1 MSRLNRK
8 LFRDLRFNISQFI
21 VIFVMVMVGVMAFAG
36 VHSYMDGM
44 QVSGQN
50 YYQSNNL
57 ADLWLSG
64 QNFTDQDLEDIK
76 ATDNVKKAERKLTMY
91 TTLKGHGKVT
101 LETNFI
107 ESNEVNQFHVVK
119 GAGFDPDKNGVWFDS
134 ALAENLKIR
143 VGDKIQYSYQNE
155 TFEKEVLGL
164 IAVPDHVY
172 SIKDETAI
180 FPNHRD
186 FGFIYL
192 SAGQIPGEFPI
203 FNSIMADVK
212 DRSLIDDTKNE
223 LKEKIASAAAVTGRD
238 SQISYATY
246 QDEIDEGR
254 TYSVVFS
261 FLFLFIAALSVVT
274 TMNRFVRRQRTQIG
288 TLKALGFRRS
298 RIVLHYVSYGFWISL
313 TAAALGLL
321 TGKLTIGNLFLNTE
335 MSIFTVPEYS
345 TVLKPMVYTMAACV
359 VIAITFITW
368 LSTRTILKVPAAES
382 LRVERPKVKNTGFSI
397 TTKKPFSRASL
408 PVKWNL
414 RDIGRNKGRSI
425 MAIAGIM
432 GCTMLVV
439 CAMGMMDTINN
450 YIDLE
455 FGGLNHFKYKLVL
468 ESGRTDEEFRALTA
482 EYGDASSETLAVS
495 IDYPDGNRQDDNV
508 VTITDGGG
516 KLRFIDHDRNYM
528 DLKDSG
534 VYITEKLAEK
544 LGVGKG
550 DSISWKISGSEKKY
564 ETEIAG
570 LNRDPQSQQMTM
582 TRRCFE
588 DLGETYRA
596 DTLFTDEDLK
606 NTETP
611 AGVSKIQSIRS
622 MEKSMKSM
630 INTMISMV
638 FLLIGV
644 SALLGSVIIYNLGIL
659 SFNEKHYQFATLKV
673 LGYRNRLIQKIFVQ
687 QNIWLSILSILLGL
701 PAGYAMTAYI
711 FHAALGD
718 SYDFPASIEIR
729 SYVIAAGSTFLVSWL
744 VNRLL
749 ARKIRRIDMVSSM
762 KANE

>member
-21 VIFVMVMVGVMAFAG
+21 VIFVMVMVGVMAFAA

-44 QVSGQN
+44 QVSGQK
-50 YYQSNNL
+50 YYNATNL

-64 QNFTDQDLEDIK
+64 QNFTDQDLEDVK
-76 ATDNVKKAERKLTMY
+76 ATDNVKNAERKLTLN

-107 ESNEVNQFHVVK
+107 ESNEINRFHVVK
-119 GAGFDPDKNGVWFDS
+119 GAGFDPEKDGVWFDS

-143 VGDKIQYSYQNE
+143 VGSTIKYSYQNE

-164 IAVPDHVY
+164 ITVPDHVY
-172 SIKDETAI
+172 SIRDETAI
-180 FPNHRD
+180 FPNHED

-192 SAGQIPGEFPI
+192 SSRQIPGGFPV
-203 FNSIMADVK
+203 FTSIMADVE
-212 DRSLIDDTKNE
+212 DRSKIDDTKKE
-223 LKEKIASAAAVTGRD
+223 LDDKITSAAAVTGRD
-238 SQISYATY
+238 SLVSYATY
-246 QDEIDEGR
+246 QNEIDEGR
-254 TYSVVFS
+254 TYSAVFS

-298 RIVLHYVSYGFWISL
+298 RIVRHYAGYGFWISL
-313 TAAALGLL
+313 AAASVGLIS
-321 TGKLTIGNLFLNTE
+321 GKLTFGKLFLNTE
-335 MSIFTVPEYS
+335 MSIYTVPEYH
-345 TVLKPMVYTMAACV
+345 TFLKPMVYIMAACV

-368 LSTRTILKVPAAES
+368 LSTRKILKIPAAES
-382 LRVERPKVKNTGFSI
+382 LRVERPRVKNTGFSI

-414 RDIGRNKGRSI
+414 RDISRNKGRSI
-425 MAIAGIM
+425 MAIAGIT

-439 CAMGMMDTINN
+439 CAMGMMNTIDNF
-450 YIDLE
+450 IDLE
-455 FGGLNHFKYKLVL
+455 FGGLNHFQYKIVL
-468 ESGRTDEEFRALTA
+468 EPERADEEYRALT
-482 EYGDASSETLAVS
+482 EKYGNASSETLPVS
-495 IDYPDGNRQDDNV
+495 IDYPDEDRQEDNI
-508 VTITDGGG
+508 VTVSDGGDM
-516 KLRFIDHDRNYM
+516 LRFIDHGGNYIK
-528 DLKDSG
+528 LKDNG
-534 VYITEKLAEK
+534 VYLTEKLAEK
-544 LGVGKG
+544 LGVEKG
-550 DSISWKISGSEKKY
+550 DKISWKIPGSEKKY

-588 DLGETYRA
+588 DLGEVYRA
-596 DTLFTDEDLK
+596 DTLFTNEDLK
-606 NTETP
+606 NAGTP
-611 AGVSKIQSIRS
+611 AGVSKIQSISS
-622 MEKSMKSM
+622 MEQSMRKMINTLKSM
-630 INTMISMV
+630 I
-638 FLLIGV
+638 FLLIAV

-687 QNIWLSILSILLGL
+687 QNIWLTVLSILLGL

-711 FHAALGD
+711 FHAAMGD
-718 SYDFPASIEIR
+718 SYDFPARIEVR
-729 SYVIAAGSTFLVSWL
+729 SYLIAAVTTFIVSWL
-744 VNRLL
+744 VNRLM